1 MAAPS
6 DPLRAALRRAPARAW
21 RASAL
26 VLSAAA
32 LFATPAAADLGAY
45 VIRSF
50 DTRITVEPNSDV
62 AVEERIEVEFSE
74 PRHGIYRTIPIRYSD
89 PRGYA
94 YSLDLRLQ
102 SVTDESG
109 AAHGAKVTD
118 EGRYRKIRIGDPDR
132 TVDGRVVYVIRYRV
146 RDALG
151 RFPEHDEIYWNATGN
166 EWNTSIDR
174 ATATVRLPAPID
186 AGRIEAAGYTG
197 PAGSRERAV
206 AVTYPEPGVVRFE
219 AQRAFG
225 PLEGL
230 TVAAGWPQGSVRYP
244 TAAEVAGRVIADNW
258 IVLLPFGWLAF
269 MIRRYRRH
277 GRDPGSDHPV
287 MVQYDPPPGISPGG
301 VGVLID
307 ESADL
312 ADITATVVDLA
323 VRRHLTIRAE
333 ERPQLF
339 GLLRRD
345 ETVFRR
351 ERPAPREPLAPHEE
365 RVMSALF
372 AGGDEVDAGD
382 LANKFYAHIPG
393 IKEALYARLVERGYF
408 DSSPE
413 SVRTKYVVYGLLAG
427 LGTGLAAAGWM
438 ALRGIGMPAAALV
451 PILTGALTLLVFALF
466 SGAMPRRT
474 AAGVRARHW
483 ALGFQEFARRVDQD
497 RLERAAADPRAAF
510 EKLLPYAMA
519 LGVSGDWAKRFE
531 GIYQEAGPAWYVGGD
546 AHRGFTTRSFE
557 RSLASSMSRAST
569 AMTASP
575 RSSSGSG
582 GGGSSGG
589 GGGGGGGGSW

>member
-1 MAAPS
+1 M
-6 DPLRAALRRAPARAW
+6 
-21 RASAL
+21 
-26 VLSAAA
+26 
-32 LFATPAAADLGAY
+32 FFTTPAAADLGAY

-50 DTRITVEPNSDV
+50 DTQITVEAGSDV

-102 SVTDESG
+102 SVTDENG
-109 AAHGAKVTD
+109 TAQGAKVTD

-132 TVDGRVVYVIRYRV
+132 MVEGRVVYLIRYRV

-166 EWNTSIDR
+166 EWSTTIDR
-174 ATATVRLPAPID
+174 ATATVRLPAPI
-186 AGRIEAAGYTG
+186 AAERIQAAGYTG
-197 PAGSRERAV
+197 AAGSREQ
-206 AVTYPEPGVVRFE
+206 AVTITHPEPGVVRFE

-244 TAAEVAGRVIADNW
+244 TAAEVAGRVVADNW
-258 IVLLPFGWLAF
+258 IVLLPFAWLAF
-269 MIRRYRRH
+269 MIRRYRRQ
-277 GRDPGSDHPV
+277 GRDPESDHPV
-287 MVQYDPPPGISPGG
+287 MVQYQPPAGISPGG

-312 ADITATVVDLA
+312 ADVTATVVDLA
-323 VRRHLTIRAE
+323 VRRHLTIRQE

-339 GLLRRD
+339 GLLKRD
-345 ETVFRR
+345 ETVFKR
-351 ERPAPREPLAPHEE
+351 ESPAPREPLAPHEE

-372 AGGDEVDAGD
+372 AGGDEVDAAD
-382 LANKFYAHIPG
+382 LANKFYAHIPS
-393 IKEALYARLVERGYF
+393 IKDALYARLVENGYF

-413 SVRTKYVVYGLLAG
+413 KVRTSWVLYGFLAG
-427 LGTGLAAAGWM
+427 AGTGLLAAGWM
-438 ALRGIGMPAAALV
+438 GWRGIGMPAAALV
-451 PILTGALTLLVFALF
+451 PILTGALTLIVFVLF

-483 ALGFQEFARRVDQD
+483 ALGFQEFARRVEQD
-497 RLERAAADPRAAF
+497 RLERSAGDPRATF
-510 EKLLPYAMA
+510 ETLLPYAMA

-531 GIYQEAGPAWYVGGD
+531 GIYRDAGPAWYVGAD
-546 AHRGFTTRSFE
+546 QHRGFSTRAFE
-557 RSLASSMSRAST
+557 RSLASSMSRANT